1 MLALED
7 VVGGFHV
14 LQTAVGAAADDHL
27 IDLDVLALAG
37 NMGIL
42 GQVGVADGGLQCAEV
57 DLDGLFIH
65 GIGVSFVEHRR
76 ALAAACKISLGHLV
90 HREDAVLGTGLN
102 RHIADAQAVV
112 HGKACHARAGEL
124 HRLIQCAVHTDHA
137 DDMQNQV
144 LAGHPGVKLAGK
156 HELDGRGHLEP
167 CHAGSHAS
175 GHIGRAYTGGEGTQ
189 RTIGAGVAV
198 RADHAV
204 TGSDDAFFRQQR
216 VLNAHLTDIVE
227 VEDIVLIGELSAL
240 LGLGSALDIL
250 IGYKV
255 IQHDSDM
262 LFIKHAVKTGA
273 FKLVDG
279 HRGGDIVAQHNVQ
292 LCVDQLACLDLRQ
305 SGVCG
310 KDLLRQGHS
319 HGSFLLFIDC

>member
-1 MLALED
+1 M
-7 VVGGFHV
+7 
-14 LQTAVGAAADDHL
+14 
-27 IDLDVLALAG
+27 
-37 NMGIL
+37 
-42 GQVGVADGGLQCAEV
+42 
-57 DLDGLFIH
+57 
-65 GIGVSFVEHRR
+65 
-76 ALAAACKISLGHLV
+76 
-90 HREDAVLGTGLN
+90 
-102 RHIADAQAVV
+102 
-112 HGKACHARAGEL
+112 
-124 HRLIQCAVHTDHA
+124 
-137 DDMQNQV
+137 
-144 LAGHPGVKLAGK
+144 
-156 HELDGRGHLEP
+156 
-167 CHAGSHAS
+167 
-175 GHIGRAYTGGEGTQ
+175 
-189 RTIGAGVAV
+189 AV

-216 VLNAHLTDIVE
+216 MLNAHLTDIVE